1 MEITIEMI
9 KELRE
14 ATGAGVS
21 DCKKALIE
29 ADGNYQKAVDYLRE
43 KGIATAAKRADRLA
57 SNGTVEMYSHGG
69 GRVGVMVE
77 VNCETDFVARA
88 EEFKKFAH
96 EVALQIAASAPKY
109 VSDTQIPQ
117 EELDHEAMI
126 AKNRAIEEGK
136 PEAVAGKIVEG
147 RLNKYKDEVCL
158 LRQAYIRDDSLTI
171 ADLLNQTI
179 AATGENIIIRRFHRW
194 ELGEGLGE

>member
-1 MEITIEMI
+1 MI

-29 ADGNYQKAVDYLRE
+29 ADGDYQKAVDYLRE

-147 RLNKYKDEVCL
+147 RLNKFKDEICL